1 MLLIPLNKHEVEAL
15 LSDPA
20 LRIVLCL
27 LVAALRERRSFA
39 SWWCLILGAW
49 GILILASKWQKIKFS
64 PFKCRRSIRPL
75 PGKRWRGG
83 GGLGLWIKWNVIFCY
98 FLWLQKTWLLRVFIF
113 LKIFIHFWRRRHK
126 IPFLFWNCVV
136 LRTMR
141 ICWTGWS
148 HSFPN

>member
-83 GGLGLWIKWNVIFCY
+83 GGGGVGGCGLNEMLFSVIFYDCKKRDY
-98 FLWLQKTWLLRVFIF
+98 YEFLF
-113 LKIFIHFWRRRHK
+113 FWR
-126 IPFLFWNCVV
+126 F
-136 LRTMR
+136 
-141 ICWTGWS
+141 
-148 HSFPN
+148 SFTSGEGVTKFHFFSGTV